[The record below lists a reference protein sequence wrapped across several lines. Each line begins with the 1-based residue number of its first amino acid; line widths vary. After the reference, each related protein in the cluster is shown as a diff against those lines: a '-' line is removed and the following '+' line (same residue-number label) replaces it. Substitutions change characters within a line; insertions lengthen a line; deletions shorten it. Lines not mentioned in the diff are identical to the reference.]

1 MTGGGKAA
9 RKCRQQAVIYFF
21 KMCGKED
28 EMRKG
33 ALKERLFQERGLL
46 VFAGRGWQYSYK
58 KYTHTHIYIY
68 ILDMRS
74 ARVIHKARY

>member
-1 MTGGGKAA
+1 
-9 RKCRQQAVIYFF
+9 
-21 KMCGKED
+21 
-28 EMRKG
+28 MRKG